1 MIERPMY
8 LDRLKRLR
16 GTELAKVLTGMRRAG
31 KSGILRL
38 LKSHLLEE
46 GVEPTSILSINL
58 ELIENQPL
66 CDAQA
71 LCAYVREH
79 ATPHAITYVL
89 IDEAQEVEDIGRV
102 AYSLLEEGMFDLYVT
117 GSHSKLIT
125 QGFRDIM
132 SGRYVEIPVFPLSFA
147 EYYAA
152 HSLRAEHVSD
162 AHLFQSY
169 LTNGGLPHTLLL
181 ENDPFALRD
190 YLDGV
195 YHTVVRRD
203 VTADLGH
210 EDPVLLD
217 SIVRELMRGL
227 GKPSSAN
234 GISRD
239 LASTGKTCTD
249 DTAARY
255 MGALSHAYTFHRMS
269 RQDLRTGTLL
279 KTQEKYYVTD
289 LGLSTLLLGPF
300 DGTRLQGL
308 LENVVYFELRRRF
321 GEVHTAKHYNRHICF
336 MAQGVQ
342 GRAYFQVAPSVLDPH
357 TLAQALAPLKA
368 ERDNYPKTLLTLDE
382 IGAPSHNGIVQR
394 NLVEWLLDV

>member
-16 GTELAKVLTGMRRAG
+16 GTGLAKVLTGMRRAG

-46 GVEPTSILSINL
+46 GVAPASILSINL
-58 ELIENQPL
+58 ELIENERL
-66 CDAQA
+66 CNAQA

-79 ATPHAITYVL
+79 AMPHVTTYVL

-102 AYSLLEEGMFDLYVT
+102 AYSLLEEGLIDLYVT
-117 GSHSKLIT
+117 GSHSKLVER
-125 QGFRDIM
+125 GFSDIM

-152 HSLRAEHVSD
+152 HALRGAYVSD
-162 AHLFQSY
+162 AQLFQRY

-181 ENDPFALRD
+181 EDDPFALRD

-210 EDPVLLD
+210 EDPILLD
-217 SIVRELMRGL
+217 GIVRELMRGL
-227 GKPSSAN
+227 GRPSSAN

-255 MGALSHAYTFHRMS
+255 MGALSHAYTFHRMR
-269 RQDLRTGTLL
+269 RQDLRTGMVL
-279 KTQEKYYVTD
+279 KTQEKYYAAD
-289 LGLSTLLLGPF
+289 LGLSTLLLGPY
-300 DGTRLQGL
+300 DGSRLQGL
-308 LENVVYFELRRRF
+308 LENVVYLELRRRF
-321 GEVHTAKHYNRHICF
+321 GDVYTAKHYNRHICF
-336 MAQGVQ
+336 MTHGVQ
-342 GRAYFQVAPSVLDPH
+342 GRAYFQVASSVLDPQ
-357 TLAQALAPLKA
+357 TLAQTLAPLKA
-368 ERDNYPKTLLTLDE
+368 ERDNYPKTILTLDE
-382 IGAPSHNGIVQR
+382 IGAPSHDGIVQR